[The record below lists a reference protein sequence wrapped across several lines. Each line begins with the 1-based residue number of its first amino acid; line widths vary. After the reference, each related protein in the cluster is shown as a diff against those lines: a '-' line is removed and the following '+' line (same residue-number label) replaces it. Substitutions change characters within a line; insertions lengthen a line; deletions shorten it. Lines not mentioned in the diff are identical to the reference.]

1 MYICNE
7 EIVVKTDDF
16 TFSHVSMLYENT
28 YKTKNRSRT
37 VSGVFLV
44 ICFVGF
50 LDDFSLHFLN
60 ISVFII
66 YAMLFIKTLLQSL

>member
-37 VSGVFLV
+37 VSGVFL
-44 ICFVGF
+44 INSFVVL
-50 LDDFSLHFLN
+50 LDNFCLNIFN

-66 YAMLFIKTLLQSL
+66 YVMLFIKTLLQSL

>member
-37 VSGVFLV
+37 VSGVFL
-44 ICFVGF
+44 INSFVAF
-50 LDDFSLHFLN
+50 LDDFSLQFLN